1 MSINATAAVTTA
13 PAPRAASIGDQARRV
28 VGLAGHKMTRDELVR
43 DMKIGVAFQAPF
55 EAIIE
60 GQSYRKGEIKANE
73 YVARIVANSLGFA
86 TWTLGGA
93 AAAALLAPLGA
104 PAFLLAAA
112 GFAGGMIAN
121 DLFDRTFGVAI
132 VKVLKGTLSEASCKG
147 FADGFSKYISN
158 PLTDY
163 VWKPVSGFV
172 MEHKVV
178 SGVALGAL
186 ALRFPQAGKAVGRE
200 VAAMAIGTA
209 AALGLQLG
217 VMDRFIP
224 AAEHRK

>member
-1 MSINATAAVTTA
+1 MALAPTAAVTTA
-13 PAPRAASIGDQARRV
+13 PAARTVGDRARSV
-28 VGLAGHKMTRDELVR
+28 VGLASHKLTRDELVR

-55 EAIIE
+55 EGVIE
-60 GQSYRKGEIKANE
+60 GQAYRKGEIKANE
-73 YVARIVANSLGFA
+73 YVARVIANSLGFA

-93 AAAALLAPLGA
+93 TAAALLAPIGA

-121 DLFDRTFGVAI
+121 DLFDRTFGAAM
-132 VKVLKGTLSEASCKG
+132 VKVLKDTLPEAACKP
-147 FADGFSKYISN
+147 FADKFVKYVSN

-172 MEHKVV
+172 MKHKII
-178 SGVALGAL
+178 SGVALGVL
-186 ALRFPQAGKAVGRE
+186 ALRFPSAGKAVGRE
-200 VAAMAIGTA
+200 VGAMAIGTA
-209 AALGLQLG
+209 AALGLQFG
-217 VMDRFIP
+217 VLDRFMP

>member
-1 MSINATAAVTTA
+1 MTTIANAAVTTA
-13 PAPRAASIGDQARRV
+13 PRAANVGEQARRV

-43 DMKIGVAFQAPF
+43 DMKVGVAFQAPF

-93 AAAALLAPLGA
+93 AATALLAPMGA

-121 DLFDRTFGVAI
+121 DLFDRTFGAAM
-132 VKVLKGTLSEASCKG
+132 VKVLKDVLPEEKCKG

-172 MEHKVV
+172 MKHKVI

-186 ALRFPQAGKAVGRE
+186 ALRFPLAAKAVGRE
-200 VAAMAIGTA
+200 VGAMAIGTA